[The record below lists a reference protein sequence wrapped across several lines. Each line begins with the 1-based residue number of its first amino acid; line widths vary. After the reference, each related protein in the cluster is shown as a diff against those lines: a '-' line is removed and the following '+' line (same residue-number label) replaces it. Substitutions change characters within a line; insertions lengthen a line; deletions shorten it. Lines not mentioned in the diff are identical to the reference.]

1 LDEPRID
8 WELRA
13 RELTQQLELIQ
24 QSNEKLKQD
33 FQDELSMRLYE
44 HEEQLTRLEQEK
56 ESLIH
61 ELSQKVNFF
70 Q

>member
-1 LDEPRID
+1 MDEPRID